1 MPFTTEF
8 QAPSVARAVVLPA
21 GVSPAQV
28 VAEEPKD
35 DDGFS
40 TSAPASCNLPDLRTA
55 QGGIA
60 AGICLQKPGGSS
72 GDWRQP
78 PRGERKRKHTRLRPA
93 RTVSHEA
100 SRERL
105 IELPRG
111 SDVAGIA
118 PDAPV
123 LGAVVW

>member
-1 MPFTTEF
+1 MHSHVLGL
-8 QAPSVARAVVLPA
+8 APLAGVARPA
-21 GVSPAQV
+21 CPPRVEADVS
-28 VAEEPKD
+28 EEPKD
-35 DDGFS
+35 DDRFS
-40 TSAPASCNLPDLRTA
+40 TSAASPSCNLADLRTA
-55 QGGIA
+55 QGGVT

-72 GDWRQP
+72 GDWRQA

-111 SDVAGIA
+111 
-118 PDAPV
+118 
-123 LGAVVW
+123 